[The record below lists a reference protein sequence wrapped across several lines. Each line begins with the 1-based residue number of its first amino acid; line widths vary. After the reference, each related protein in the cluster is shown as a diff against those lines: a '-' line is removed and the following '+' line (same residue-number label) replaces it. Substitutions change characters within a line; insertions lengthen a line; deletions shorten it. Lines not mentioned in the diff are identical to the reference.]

1 MDDLT
6 FEARV
11 LRPLAARTA
20 YPAAPQLRAR
30 VLAAVADAAPAP
42 APRLLPMRRAAIV
55 LAAVLVLLV
64 GVAAAL
70 ALPGSRSA
78 IADFF
83 GIEGSRI
90 EILPTPP
97 PGVTP
102 TPFPTP
108 AGIESYATPAS
119 LDAAA
124 RAAGFT
130 PALPARDGDPRAV
143 YLVDYGEPPPVVL
156 DYDRFDL
163 WESHTVGFFGKGVPP
178 ELIIRDFTIK
188 GQPATWIS
196 GGSHIVRFVDES
208 GREVQASVRTVD
220 RNTLIWRTPFAFYR
234 LETDLP
240 EAEAIRIAESLP

>member
-6 FEARV
+6 FEAQV

-20 YPAAPQLRAR
+20 YPLTPQLRAR
-30 VLAAVADAAPAP
+30 VLAAVVARAAPAP
-42 APRLLPMRRAAIV
+42 ERRPWVPR
-55 LAAVLVLLV
+55 
-64 GVAAAL
+64 AAL
-70 ALPGSRSA
+70 ALVAGAMLVLGLAVALAVPGSRSA

-90 EILPTPP
+90 EILPTPQ

-119 LDAAA
+119 LEVAAT
-124 RAAGFT
+124 AAGFT
-130 PALPARDGDPRAV
+130 PALPAGAGRPRGV
-143 YLVDYGEPPPVVL
+143 YLVDYGEPPVVVL

-163 WESHTVGFFGKGVPP
+163 WESRTVGFFGKGVPP

-196 GGSHIVRFVDES
+196 GGNHIVRFVDES
-208 GREVQASVRTVD
+208 GKEVVASVRTVD
-220 RNTLIWRTPFAFYR
+220 RNTLVWQTPFAFYR

-240 EAEAIRIAESLP
+240 EADAIRIAESLP